1 MGNLMKTE
9 WYKLKKDRSFLT
21 LSLIL
26 ISFSV
31 LYPLTMQSNEA
42 VSKLSLNEFF
52 LYQVLSINS
61 DIVKLIPCIFAGFF
75 ITSEYS
81 NGTMKSIVSSGNSR
95 LRIYFAKL
103 IMFSIGSIF
112 IMLILP
118 IFMTTSVNIFFD
130 FNGATDWIFIL
141 KAFGVVS
148 LYAAAFASIMAIIAT
163 IFTDSGKTIGLLI
176 MFFALV
182 NSILDFISSKITSLK
197 TIIDHTVFML
207 YPKIFKLDQLD
218 HTEFTTLILIPI
230 LTYIVLG
237 ILGSFIFRKKEIK

>member
-1 MGNLMKTE
+1 MKTE
-9 WYKLKKDRSFLT
+9 WYKLLKDRSFRT
-21 LSLIL
+21 LAFIL
-26 ISFSV
+26 IIFST
-31 LYPLTMQSNEA
+31 LYPLTMQSNDA
-42 VSKLSLNEFF
+42 VSKLSLYEFF
-52 LYQVLSINS
+52 LYQVVSINS

-81 NGTMKSIVSSGNSR
+81 NGTMKSIASSGNSR

-130 FNGATDWIFIL
+130 FNGATDWILIL
-141 KAFGVVS
+141 KTFGVIS

-182 NSILDFISSKITSLK
+182 NPILDFIRSKLTSLE
-197 TIIDHTVFML
+197 TIIDNSVFML

-218 HTEFTTLILIPI
+218 QTELTTLMFIPV
-230 LTYIVLG
+230 LTFIVLG